1 MKLSSGVVAVCGLAA
16 LAVAMGIG
24 RFAFTPILPMMQ
36 EDRGVSVGEGG
47 WLASANYLGYL
58 LGALSAAHPKLRP
71 HHAIR
76 AGLALISIATL
87 AMAFDTQFLGWM
99 LLRFVPGL
107 ASAWVL
113 VYVSVWSLER
123 LAQAGR
129 PGLGGAV
136 YAGVGAGIACAGAAC
151 LVLSNAHV
159 SSAAAW
165 LSLGVSA
172 ALVTAFVW
180 PVFGEAGPATAG
192 AIPIASRESARRIPE
207 FRRFVFCHGAFGL
220 GYIIPAT
227 FLPVMAKQ
235 VISDPA
241 VFGWAWP
248 AFGAAAVVS
257 TLGAAKLQE
266 IIGRRNVWVL
276 GNVVMAI
283 GSLLPL
289 ALPGLAGILLAA
301 CCVGGTFMVL
311 TMIGMQEARRVAGDR
326 ARMLMAAMTSAFAA
340 GQIAG
345 PLLVAGL
352 ARLQGGFSL
361 ALAIAAAPLLAA
373 AGLLYTMEKT

>member
-1 MKLSSGVVAVCGLAA
+1 
-16 LAVAMGIG
+16 
-24 RFAFTPILPMMQ
+24 
-36 EDRGVSVGEGG
+36 
-47 WLASANYLGYL
+47 
-58 LGALSAAHPKLRP
+58 
-71 HHAIR
+71 
-76 AGLALISIATL
+76 
-87 AMAFDTQFLGWM
+87 
-99 LLRFVPGL
+99 
-107 ASAWVL
+107 
-113 VYVSVWSLER
+113 
-123 LAQAGR
+123 
-129 PGLGGAV
+129 
-136 YAGVGAGIACAGAAC
+136 
-151 LVLSNAHV
+151 
-159 SSAAAW
+159 SAAAW